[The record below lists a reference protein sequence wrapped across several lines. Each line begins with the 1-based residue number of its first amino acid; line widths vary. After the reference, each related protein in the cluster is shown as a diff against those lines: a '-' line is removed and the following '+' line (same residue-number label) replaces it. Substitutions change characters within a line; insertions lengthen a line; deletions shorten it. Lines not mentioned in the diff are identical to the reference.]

1 MTHIIAT
8 YQILFSYTQVG
19 EAKIRTR
26 KDKWLKVETRLR
38 LRLRLRAI
46 PALAEGVA
54 VL

>member
-26 KDKWLKVETRLR
+26 KDKWLKVKTR